1 MFLSC
6 VRCCNLVLI
15 SCSHVLRCYNIVFVE
30 SLQSRAKP
38 DVLCTRL
45 WNHEKPERADVRD
58 KSDKSEQISLNDL
71 ISMETKCRKVA
82 LVTGHCLVH
91 HKTVHQVAQCI
102 RRQCINKTVHHKVR
116 KVQEIY
122 CISGKTQQTQRLPW
136 WLVDFTTEPKLA
148 NCIRVPK

>member
-1 MFLSC
+1 M
-6 VRCCNLVLI
+6 LI

-91 HKTVHQVAQCI
+91 HKTVHQKAVHQQDSTSQGTQGARDLLHLRQNATDTKAPMVA
-102 RRQCINKTVHHKVR
+102 
-116 KVQEIY
+116 
-122 CISGKTQQTQRLPW
+122 SGSHDRAQTCKLCQSAR
-136 WLVDFTTEPKLA
+136 VTEQTHCA
-148 NCIRVPK
+148 